1 MMARTLV
8 LEIVT
13 PDGPILTE
21 RAVDAVVLRRRE
33 ARFELG
39 SEIAILPLH
48 GPTLI
53 RIPVAPARYRKG
65 GRTLHLAV
73 GGGFA
78 EVERGRVLVVTPRCE
93 RLHPGEPDP
102 RARARE
108 ICRRWRQ
115 ERVDSREG
123 LAGYP

>member
-1 MMARTLV
+1 MSARKLV

-21 RAVDAVVLRRRE
+21 HGVDAVVLRRRE
-33 ARFELG
+33 ERFELG

-48 GPTLI
+48 APTLI
-53 RIPVAPARYRKG
+53 RIPVAPARYRRG
-65 GRTLHLAV
+65 GRTFHLAV

-78 EVERGRVLVVTPRCE
+78 EVERDRVLVVTPRCGC
-93 RLHPGEPDP
+93 LHPGEPAAQ
-102 RARARE
+102 ARVRE
-108 ICRRWRQ
+108 TCRRWRR